1 MGLFS
6 RKDKTMKI
14 LAPQTGKAV
23 PVSEVP
29 DPVFSGKVLGDGVG
43 ILPTEGGVYAP
54 VSGTVVQVAE
64 TFHAVGIESDDG
76 LEVLVHLGID
86 TVKLKGEGFT
96 CHVKEGQH
104 VSAGDKL
111 IDMDLA
117 FIESKGLS
125 TVSPCIITN
134 VDNAKNLAVL
144 PGEATAGETAVMTY
158 EK

>member
-1 MGLFS
+1 M
-6 RKDKTMKI
+6 
-14 LAPQTGKAV
+14 
-23 PVSEVP
+23 
-29 DPVFSGKVLGDGVG
+29 G

-144 PGEATAGETAVMTY
+144 PGEVTAGETAVMTY

>member
-134 VDNAKNLAVL
+134 VDNANLAVL
-144 PGEATAGETAVMTY
+144 PGEVTAGETAVMTY